1 VFLTSLK
8 RVLVGKPLAT
18 AVEKHER
25 LGRVAGLAVF
35 ASDALSSVAYGTEEV
50 LLVLIA
56 AGTGALI
63 YSFPLMVGIAILVVI
78 VASSYWQTIHA
89 YPSGGGAYIVAK
101 DNLGTFPGLVAG
113 AALLIDYVLTVAV
126 STAAGVAAIT
136 SAFSFLFPWRVLIC
150 VGCVIGVT
158 IANLRG
164 VRESGRIFTIPTYWF
179 IGSLGLLILAG
190 FYRMFTGTVQP
201 LPAEEIPATQ
211 AVSMFLILRAFSSG
225 CATLTGIEAVSNGI
239 PAFRSPEARN
249 ASLTLAWMAG
259 ILAATSLGIAYLARV
274 YHIIPR
280 EAETVVSVLARNAF
294 GGGLL
299 YYNVQAATAMIL
311 FLAVNTSFADFPRL
325 SSILARDG
333 FMPRQMANRGDRLVF
348 SNGIIILAG
357 LSIFLL
363 VMFQGSTH
371 ALIPLYAVGVF
382 LSFTL
387 SQAGMV
393 QHWLKLRDEH
403 PRPHHI
409 ILNGLGALTTGVVTV
424 VIAVSKFIHGAWMVI
439 VLIPALVWGFRKMHR
454 HYETL
459 RRQLSLK
466 GYAPP
471 KLGRHPVV
479 VLVGGI
485 HRGVVAALN
494 YAKAISPNVTA
505 VTVDLDPTATSRLRL
520 QWQEWAPDVPLVV
533 LDSPYR
539 SVLMPVLNYIG
550 QMEKQQDG
558 AYMTIIL
565 PEFIPAKWWQ
575 HLLHNQTALLIKGA
589 LLFRRGK
596 VAISIPYHL
605 EQ

>member
-1 VFLTSLK
+1 
-8 RVLVGKPLAT
+8 
-18 AVEKHER
+18 
-25 LGRVAGLAVF
+25 
-35 ASDALSSVAYGTEEV
+35 
-50 LLVLIA
+50 
-56 AGTGALI
+56 
-63 YSFPLMVGIAILVVI
+63 
-78 VASSYWQTIHA
+78 
-89 YPSGGGAYIVAK
+89 
-101 DNLGTFPGLVAG
+101 
-113 AALLIDYVLTVAV
+113 V

-150 VGCVIGVT
+150 VVCVIGVT

-179 IGSLGLLILAG
+179 ISSLVLLILAG
-190 FYRMFTGTVQP
+190 FTRVFTGTLQP
-201 LPAEEIPATQ
+201 LPAEEISATQ

-259 ILAATSLGIAYLARV
+259 ILATTSLGIAYLAHV
-274 YHIIPR
+274 YHIVPR
-280 EAETVVSVLARNAF
+280 ETETVVSALARAAF
-294 GGGLL
+294 GQNLL
-299 YYNVQAATAMIL
+299 YYNIQAATAMIL

-393 QHWLKLRDEH
+393 RHWLKLRDAH
-403 PRPHHI
+403 PKPHHI
-409 ILNGLGALTTGVVTV
+409 ILNGLGALTTGIVTV
-424 VIAVSKFIHGAWMVI
+424 VIAVSKFTHGAWMVI
-439 VLIPALVWGFRKMHR
+439 VLIPALVWGFRQMHR

-539 SVLMPVLNYIG
+539 SVLMPVLNYIS

-565 PEFIPAKWWQ
+565 PEFVPARWWQ

>member
-1 VFLTSLK
+1 MSLTSLK
-8 RVLVGKPLAT
+8 RLLVGKPLAT

-25 LGRVAGLAVF
+25 LGKVAGLAVF

-63 YSFPLMVGIAILVVI
+63 YSFPLMLGIAVLVVI

-101 DNLGTFPGLVAG
+101 DNLGTLPGLVAG
-113 AALLIDYVLTVAV
+113 SALLIDYVLTVAV

-136 SAFSFLFPWRVLIC
+136 SAFPVLFPWRVLIC
-150 VGCVIGVT
+150 VVCVIGVT

-164 VRESGRIFTIPTYWF
+164 VRESGRLFTVPTYWF
-179 IGSLGLLILAG
+179 IASLGTLILAG
-190 FYRMFTGTVQP
+190 LYRVLAGTAHP
-201 LPAEEIPATQ
+201 LPVEEISTTQ
-211 AVSMFLILRAFSSG
+211 AVTVFLLLRAFSSG

-239 PAFRSPEARN
+239 PAFRPPEARN
-249 ASLTLAWMAG
+249 ASITLAWMAG

-274 YHIIPR
+274 YHIIPH
-280 EAETVVSVLARNAF
+280 EAETVVSALARHAF

-299 YYNVQAATAMIL
+299 YYNVQVATAMIL
-311 FLAVNTSFADFPRL
+311 LLAANTSFADFPRL

-333 FMPRQMANRGDRLVF
+333 FMPRQMASRGDRLVF

-357 LSIFLL
+357 LSIVLL
-363 VMFQGSTH
+363 VMFRGSTH

-393 QHWLKLRDEH
+393 RHWLKLRDEH
-403 PRPHHI
+403 PKPHHV
-409 ILNGLGALTTGVVTV
+409 ILNGLGALTTGIVTV
-424 VIAVSKFIHGAWMVI
+424 VIAVSKFTHGAWMVI
-439 VLIPALVWGFRKMHR
+439 VLIPALVWGFRRMHR

-539 SVLMPVLNYIG
+539 SVLLPVLNYID

-565 PEFIPAKWWQ
+565 PEFVPAKWWQ